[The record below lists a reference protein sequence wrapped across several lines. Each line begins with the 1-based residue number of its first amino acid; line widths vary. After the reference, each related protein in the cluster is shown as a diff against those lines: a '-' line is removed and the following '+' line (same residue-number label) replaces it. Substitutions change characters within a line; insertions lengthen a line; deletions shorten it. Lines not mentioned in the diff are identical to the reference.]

1 MTPAELRAVRER
13 AERATDG
20 DFVLYSYALPVLRT
34 DVPALC
40 NALEEAWAEIERL
53 RNAGTNPA

>member
-53 RNAGTNPA
+53 RK

>member
-13 AERATDG
+13 AERATEAQHPISVAMLAAVPLIEDI
-20 DFVLYSYALPVLRT
+20 
-34 DVPALC
+34 PALC

-53 RNAGTNPA
+53 RE